1 MAKEWEANMTFAEQL
16 DLLKQ
21 SPLLDAEWYEAR
33 YPDVAAA
40 GMSPA
45 EHYLKYGALMGRDP
59 GPDFSTRFYQKQNPD
74 VAGSNQNPLVHYLSY
89 GQAEGRA
96 PKP

>member
-1 MAKEWEANMTFAEQL
+1 MTFAEQL
-16 DLLKQ
+16 DLLNAA
-21 SPLLDAEWYEAR
+21 PLLDAEWYGAC
-33 YPDVAAA
+33 YPDVALA

-74 VAGSNQNPLVHYLSY
+74 VADSEQNPLVHYLTF

-96 PKP
+96 TKP